1 MKKMAL
7 ILFLLAILMAGQAS
21 ADNRIMIMMDSIPNS
36 LDTAYV
42 PVGFEND
49 LAIKFYNGFV
59 LTASGDVTAKFEGAY
74 KIESPRTFSSA
85 FYYYIC
91 INCGQ
96 MLDSILVENDPYG
109 LLPPL
114 NPGPM
119 DSIFNLKISISGGY
133 GEICIDSTYRF
144 GIAGDWLWDDG
155 QGNANPTFND
165 GNGPHCMPYY
175 YKCGDA
181 SRDMKVNVSDAVRII
196 SYAIYGTFTPD
207 PLIAADV
214 NCDGTVNISDAVV
227 IINYVFI
234 GGYPPCDTN
243 NDGIPDC

>member
-1 MKKMAL
+1 MKKITLAL
-7 ILFLLAILMAGQAS
+7 VLLIIVMAGQAS

-49 LAIKFYNGFV
+49 EPVWFYNGFV
-59 LTASGDVTAKFEGAY
+59 LSTNGDIAAKFEGAD
-74 KIESPRTFSSA
+74 KIDSPRTFNIFIFIWLSNQNQDTIGI
-85 FYYYIC
+85 Y
-91 INCGQ
+91 N
-96 MLDSILVENDPYG
+96 NPY
-109 LLPPL
+109 LIYPPL

-133 GEICIDSTYRF
+133 GEICIDSTYRYAV
-144 GIAGDWLWDDG
+144 AGDWLWDDG
-155 QGNANPTFND
+155 SGNVNPTFND
-165 GNGPHCMPYY
+165 GNGPHCMTYY
-175 YKCGDA
+175 YKCGDP
-181 SRDMKVNVSDAVRII
+181 SRDMRVNVSDAVRII

-214 NCDGTVNISDAVV
+214 NCDGSVNISDAVV